1 MTTWLITGA
10 NRGIGLAMAAA
21 LISRGDR
28 VVAAVRDPFRIP
40 DLLKTAPRE
49 NCVVIGMDVTDQRSV
64 ERAAASVKEP
74 VDVLVN
80 NAGVNP
86 PGRQNAVEADLAAFA
101 ETLAVNTVAPIRVSQ
116 VFLPHL
122 RRSAAPR
129 ILTVSS
135 QMGAL
140 TTNASSGAMAYRTS
154 KAAVN
159 KAMQCLAADLRAEN
173 IPVAVVHPGWVRTD
187 MGGGGA
193 DIAPEESAAGL
204 IALCDGLAI
213 EGTGRFYR
221 WDGSVHP
228 W

>member
-1 MTTWLITGA
+1 
-10 NRGIGLAMAAA
+10 MAAA
-21 LISRGDR
+21 LIARKDR
-28 VVAAVRDPFRIP
+28 VIAAVRDPFKVP
-40 DLLKTAPRE
+40 DLLRTAPRE
-49 NCVVIGMDVTDQRSV
+49 TCMIIGMEVTDQRSV
-64 ERAAASVKEP
+64 DRAAASVKEP

-86 PGRQNAVEADLAAFA
+86 PGRQRAVEADLAAFSW
-101 ETLAVNTVAPIRVSQ
+101 TLEVNTVAPLRVSQ
-116 VFLPHL
+116 AFLPHL
-122 RRSAAPR
+122 RQSASPR

-159 KAMQCLAADLRAEN
+159 KVMQCLASDLAAES

-204 IALCDGLAI
+204 IALCDGLTMDR
-213 EGTGRFYR
+213 TGQFFR
-221 WDGSVHP
+221 WDGTIHP

>member
-21 LISRGDR
+21 LINRGDR
-28 VVAAVRDPFRIP
+28 VIAAVRDPFRIP

-49 NCVVIGMDVTDQRSV
+49 TCVVIGMDVADQRSV
-64 ERAAASVKEP
+64 DRAAASVKEP

-80 NAGVNP
+80 NAGINP
-86 PGRQNAVEADLAAFA
+86 PGRQNAADADLAAFT
-101 ETLAVNTVAPIRVSQ
+101 ETLAVNTVAPLRVAQ
-116 VFLPHL
+116 AFLPHL
-122 RRSAAPR
+122 KQAKAPR

-159 KAMQCLAADLRAEN
+159 KVMQCLATDLKADGIA
-173 IPVAVVHPGWVRTD
+173 VAVVHPGWVRTD

-204 IALCDGLAI
+204 IALADGLDMAK
-213 EGTGRFYR
+213 TGQFFR

>member
-21 LISRGDR
+21 LIARKDR
-28 VVAAVRDPFRIP
+28 VIAAVRDPFKLP

-49 NCVVIGMDVTDQRSV
+49 NCVVIGMDVADQRSV
-64 ERAAASVKEP
+64 ERAAAGVKEP

-86 PGRQNAVEADLAAFA
+86 PGRQGAAEADLAVFA
-101 ETLAVNTVAPIRVSQ
+101 DVLQVNTIAPLRVAQ
-116 VFLPHL
+116 AFLPHL
-122 RRSAAPR
+122 RQSSAAR

-159 KAMQCLAADLRAEN
+159 KVMQCLATDLRADR
-173 IPVAVVHPGWVRTD
+173 ITVAVVHPGWVRTD

-204 IALCDGLAI
+204 IKLCDELTLAK
-213 EGTGRFYR
+213 TGRFFN
-221 WDGSVHP
+221 WDGAVHP

>member
-21 LISRGDR
+21 LITRKDR
-28 VVAAVRDPFRIP
+28 VIAAVRDPFKVP

-49 NCVVIGMDVTDQRSV
+49 TCVIIGMDVADQRSV
-64 ERAAASVKEP
+64 DRAAAAIKEP
-74 VDVLVN
+74 VDVLLN

-86 PGRQNAVEADLAAFA
+86 PGRQGAAEADLSVFA
-101 ETLAVNTVAPIRVSQ
+101 DVLQVNTVAPLRVAQ
-116 VFLPHL
+116 AFLPHL
-122 RRSAAPR
+122 RQAKTPR

-140 TTNASSGAMAYRTS
+140 TTKSSSGAMAYRTS

-159 KAMQCLAADLRAEN
+159 KVMQCLATDLKGDG
-173 IPVAVVHPGWVRTD
+173 ITVAVAHPGWVRTD
-187 MGGGGA
+187 MGGNAA
-193 DIAPEESAAGL
+193 DIAPQESAEGL
-204 IALCDGLAI
+204 IALCDGLTIAK
-213 EGTGRFYR
+213 TGQFFR

>member
-1 MTTWLITGA
+1 MSTWLITGA
-10 NRGIGLAMAAA
+10 NRGIGLALAAA
-21 LISRGDR
+21 LIAREDR
-28 VVAAVRDPFRIP
+28 VIAAVRDPFKLP
-40 DLLKTAPRE
+40 DLLKTTPRE
-49 NCVVIGMDVTDQRSV
+49 HCVVIGMDVADQRSV
-64 ERAAASVKEP
+64 DRAAAGVKEP

-80 NAGVNP
+80 NAGMNP
-86 PGRQNAVEADLAAFA
+86 PGRLNAVNADLAAF
-101 ETLAVNTVAPIRVSQ
+101 EQTLQVNTIAPLRVAQ
-116 VFLPHL
+116 AFLPHL
-122 RRSAAPR
+122 KRSKSPR

-140 TTNASSGAMAYRTS
+140 TTSSSAGAMAYRTS

-159 KAMQCLAADLRAEN
+159 KVMQCLASDLRDDN

-204 IALCDGLAI
+204 IALCDGLTMAK
-213 EGTGRFYR
+213 TGQFFR

>member
-21 LISRGDR
+21 LIARKDR
-28 VVAAVRDPFRIP
+28 VIAAVRDPFKLP

-49 NCVVIGMDVTDQRSV
+49 HCVVVGMDVTDQRAV
-64 ERAAASVKEP
+64 DRAAASVKET

-86 PGRQNAVEADLAAFA
+86 PGRQNAVNADLAAF
-101 ETLAVNTVAPIRVSQ
+101 EQTLQVNTIAPLRVAQ
-116 VFLPHL
+116 AFLPHL
-122 RRSAAPR
+122 RRSQAPR
-129 ILTVSS
+129 ILTISS

-140 TTNASSGAMAYRTS
+140 TTNASNGAMAYRTS

-159 KAMQCLAADLRAEN
+159 KVMQCLASDLAGDN

-204 IALCDGLAI
+204 IALCDGLTMAK
-213 EGTGRFYR
+213 TGQFFR
-221 WDGSVHP
+221 WDGSIHP

>member
-1 MTTWLITGA
+1 MSTWLITGA

-21 LISRGDR
+21 LIARKDR
-28 VVAAVRDPFRIP
+28 VIAAVRDPFKIP
-40 DLLKTAPRE
+40 DVLKSAPRE
-49 NCVVIGMDVTDQRSV
+49 QCVVIGMEVTDQRSV
-64 ERAAASVKEP
+64 DRAAAAVKEP

-80 NAGVNP
+80 NAGMNP
-86 PGRQNAVEADLAAFA
+86 PGRQSAVDADLAAF
-101 ETLAVNTVAPIRVSQ
+101 ELTLQVNTIAPLRVAQ
-116 VFLPHL
+116 AFLPRL
-122 RRSAAPR
+122 RQSKAPR

-140 TTNASSGAMAYRTS
+140 TTNSSAGAMAYSTS

-159 KAMQCLAADLRAEN
+159 KVMQCLASDLRGDK
-173 IPVAVVHPGWVRTD
+173 IPVVIAHPGWVRTD

-193 DIAPEESAAGL
+193 DLAPEDSAAGL
-204 IALCDGLAI
+204 IALCDGLTMTK
-213 EGTGRFYR
+213 TGQFFR

>member
-21 LISRGDR
+21 LIARGDR
-28 VVAAVRDPFRIP
+28 VIAAVRDPFRLP

-49 NCVVIGMDVTDQRSV
+49 RCVVIGMDVADQRSV
-64 ERAAASVKEP
+64 DRAAASVKEP

-86 PGRQNAVEADLAAFA
+86 PGRQGAIEADLTVFA
-101 ETLAVNTVAPIRVSQ
+101 DVLQINTVAPLRVAQ
-116 VFLPHL
+116 AFLPHL
-122 RRSAAPR
+122 RQSKSPR

-135 QMGAL
+135 QMGAM
-140 TTNASSGAMAYRTS
+140 TTSQSSGAMAYRTS

-159 KAMQCLAADLRAEN
+159 KVMQCLASDLRGDN
-173 IPVAVVHPGWVRTD
+173 IPVAVAHPGWVRTD
-187 MGGGGA
+187 MGGSGA
-193 DIAPEESAAGL
+193 DLGADESAAGL
-204 IALCDGLAI
+204 VALCDGLTMAKTGQFFRFD
-213 EGTGRFYR
+213 GT
-221 WDGSVHP
+221 VHP

>member
-10 NRGIGLAMAAA
+10 NRGIGLAMATA
-21 LISRGDR
+21 LIARKDR
-28 VVAAVRDPFRIP
+28 VIAAVRDPFKIP
-40 DLLKTAPRE
+40 DVLKTAPRE
-49 NCVVIGMDVTDQRSV
+49 HCVVIGMDVADQRSV
-64 ERAAASVKEP
+64 DRAAASVKEP

-80 NAGVNP
+80 NAGMNP
-86 PGRQNAVEADLAAFA
+86 PGRLNAVNADLAAF
-101 ETLAVNTVAPIRVSQ
+101 EQTLQVNTIAPLRVAQ
-116 VFLPHL
+116 AFLPQL
-122 RRSAAPR
+122 RQSKAPR

-140 TTNASSGAMAYRTS
+140 TTNSSSGAMAYRTS

-159 KAMQCLAADLRAEN
+159 KVMQCLASDLRGDSV
-173 IPVAVVHPGWVRTD
+173 PVVVVHPGWVRTD

-204 IALCDGLAI
+204 IELCDGLTMAN
-213 EGTGRFYR
+213 TGQFFR
-221 WDGSVHP
+221 WDGTVHP

>member
-1 MTTWLITGA
+1 MTTFLITGA
-10 NRGIGLAMAAA
+10 NRGIGLALCEAIIA
-21 LISRGDR
+21 RGDR
-28 VVAAVRDPFRIP
+28 VIAAVRDPFKLP

-49 NCVVIGMDVTDQRSV
+49 RCMVVGMEVTDQRAV
-64 ERAAASVKEP
+64 DRAAASVTEA

-86 PGRQNAVEADLAAFA
+86 PGRANAVGADLAAFSHA
-101 ETLAVNTVAPIRVSQ
+101 LEVNTVAPLRVAQ
-116 VFLPHL
+116 AFLPHL
-122 RRSAAPR
+122 KRSKTPR
-129 ILTVSS
+129 MLTVSS

-159 KAMQCLAADLRAEN
+159 KVMQCLASDLRGEG
-173 IPVAVVHPGWVRTD
+173 IPVIVLHPGWVKTD

-193 DIAPEESAAGL
+193 DLTPNDSAAGIL
-204 IALCDGLAI
+204 KLADGLTMKDTGQFFRWN
-213 EGTGRFYR
+213 GTI
-221 WDGSVHP
+221 HP

>member
-21 LISRGDR
+21 LIARKDR
-28 VVAAVRDPFRIP
+28 VIAAVRDPFKIP
-40 DLLKTAPRE
+40 DLLKTAP
-49 NCVVIGMDVTDQRSV
+49 
-64 ERAAASVKEP
+64 VKEP

-86 PGRQNAVEADLAAFA
+86 PGRQGAAEADLVVFA
-101 ETLAVNTVAPIRVSQ
+101 DVLQVNTVAPLRVSQ
-116 VFLPHL
+116 AFLPHL
-122 RRSAAPR
+122 RQSKAPR

-140 TTNASSGAMAYRTS
+140 TTSQSSGAMAYRTS

-159 KAMQCLAADLRAEN
+159 KVMQCLASDLRGDG

-204 IALCDGLAI
+204 IKLCDGLTMAK
-213 EGTGRFYR
+213 TGQFFR
-221 WDGSVHP
+221 WDGTVHP

>member
-21 LISRGDR
+21 LINRGDR
-28 VVAAVRDPFRIP
+28 VIAAVRDPFRIP

-49 NCVVIGMDVTDQRSV
+49 TCVVIGLDVADQRSV
-64 ERAAASVKEP
+64 DRAAASVKEP

-80 NAGVNP
+80 NAGINP
-86 PGRQNAVEADLAAFA
+86 PGRQNAADADLAAFT
-101 ETLAVNTVAPIRVSQ
+101 ETLAVNTVAPLRVAQ
-116 VFLPHL
+116 AF
-122 RRSAAPR
+122 
-129 ILTVSS
+129 LTVSS

-159 KAMQCLAADLRAEN
+159 KVMQCLATDLKADGIA
-173 IPVAVVHPGWVRTD
+173 VAVVHPGWVRTD

-204 IALCDGLAI
+204 IALADGLDMAK
-213 EGTGRFYR
+213 TGQFFR